1 MKNVVVYG
9 LKANEAETVH
19 IEPPINHLSF
29 ADLDKVVG
37 FKSAKE
43 TNNVEELSRI
53 LFENGADITKPWIV
67 RKCLH
72 RARTS
77 NNTVDGFRVEFTE
90 RRDKNWLVDGSPSL
104 EAQLYTKDE
113 SLAEVLASLDPTN
126 ARNKKRDYDED
137 AECSVEVS
145 N

>member
-1 MKNVVVYG
+1 MKDIVVYG

-43 TNNVEELSRI
+43 TNNVGELSRI
-53 LFENGADITKPWIV
+53 LFENGADMTKPWIV

-77 NNTVDGFRVEFTE
+77 NEVVDGFRVEFTE
-90 RRDKNWLVDGSPSL
+90 RTDLDFRLTGAASL

-126 ARNKKRDYDED
+126 ARNKKREYDED
-137 AECSVEVS
+137 AECSVEVV